1 MHLKSKGKYK
11 RNLVANWAM
20 ENPIIADGEIIIVE
34 TLDGST
40 RLKVGDGHSTY
51 GELPY
56 MDEDEGLETTI
67 SEYNVRREMK
77 VTEVVSTVKPSVDVI
92 KPIEIKPFVNTKATF
107 VDEQKLN
114 VIDVAE
120 ANQRFTDIFASKETV
135 NPTLLKKADTQ
146 NVMLD
151 ASFETRTAELLP
163 VQPVQDVDVQEE
175 VATEV
180 KCVEPKVEEPQQEE
194 TQEVAVEET
203 PKPKRTR
210 RGRKPKAKVETEE

>member
-1 MHLKSKGKYK
+1 MHLKNKGKYK
-11 RNLVANWAM
+11 RNLVANWAL
-20 ENPIIADGEIIIVE
+20 ENPILADGEIIIVE

-67 SEYNVRREMK
+67 SEYNVRRETK
-77 VTEVVSTVKPSVDVI
+77 VMEVVSAIKPSVAVAE
-92 KPIEIKPFVNTKATF
+92 PIETKLFVNTKATF

-151 ASFETRTAELLP
+151 TSFETRTAKLPP
-163 VQPVQDVDVQEE
+163 VQQVQEE

-180 KCVEPKVEEPQQEE
+180 ECVEPKVEESQQEE
-194 TQEVAVEET
+194 IQEVVVEET

>member
-1 MHLKSKGKYK
+1 MHLKNKGKYK

-20 ENPIIADGEIIIVE
+20 ENPIIADGEIIVVE

-56 MDEDEGLETTI
+56 MDEDDGLETTI
-67 SEYNVRREMK
+67 SEYNVRREAK
-77 VTEVVSTVKPSVDVI
+77 ATESVSTVKPSVAVAE
-92 KPIEIKPFVNTKATF
+92 PIETKPFVNTKATF

-114 VIDVAE
+114 VIDVTE

-151 ASFETRTAELLP
+151 ASFETRTAELPP
-163 VQPVQDVDVQEE
+163 VQPVQEE
-175 VATEV
+175 VVTEV

-194 TQEVAVEET
+194 IQEVDVEET

-210 RGRKPKAKVETEE
+210 RVRKSKSKVETEGQGS

>member
-1 MHLKSKGKYK
+1 MHLKIKGKYK

-67 SEYNVRREMK
+67 SEYNVRRETE
-77 VTEVVSTVKPSVDVI
+77 VAEVVSTVKPSVAVAE
-92 KPIEIKPFVNTKATF
+92 PIETKPFVNTKATF
-107 VDEQKLN
+107 VEEQKLN

-135 NPTLLKKADTQ
+135 NPTLLKKADTR

-151 ASFETRTAELLP
+151 IPFETRTAELLP
-163 VQPVQDVDVQEE
+163 EQPVQE
-175 VATEV
+175 VATEAE
-180 KCVEPKVEEPQQEE
+180 CVEPKVEEIQQKEI
-194 TQEVAVEET
+194 QEVVAKET

-210 RGRKPKAKVETEE
+210 RARKPKVKVETEEQGS